1 MIDKRNLRKQVRKD
15 FAYTPALETNLRK
28 KFQQILKQKQ
38 QEPKAPRGWSNTEL
52 TQEELNESYKLM
64 QSDYETMGD
73 PYKQGES
80 NESR

>member
-1 MIDKRNLRKQVRKD
+1 MIDKRNLRKQVKKD

-28 KFQQILKQKQ
+28 KFQQILKQQQ

-52 TQEELNESYKLM
+52 TKSELEESYKLM
-64 QSDYETMGD
+64 GIDYETMGD
-73 PYKQGES
+73 PYKQGET